1 MNATDLRFNNRRLTP
16 DPSLFTFYRIT
27 LSALAST
34 FGGIVRPICLAALI
48 DDQLELRRLLYWE
61 IGRLGAFEDL
71 VHILSGAS
79 VQVVYAWA

>member
-1 MNATDLRFNNRRLTP
+1 
-16 DPSLFTFYRIT
+16 
-27 LSALAST
+27 
-34 FGGIVRPICLAALI
+34 LAALI